1 MLHLASSWCLTKSH
15 ILDTDRE
22 TNQTDKKLN
31 FLRIGVHKRI
41 SLLLNLNLRHQ
52 NTCLKKKMCSTL
64 FTPSKY

>member
-41 SLLLNLNLRHQ
+41 SLLLNLNLKHQ
-52 NTCLKKKMCSTL
+52 NSCWKRKKNALL
-64 FTPSKY
+64 F